1 MQIFHERFFP
11 FYTHKRLHFKNRCI
25 IGIGGN
31 IGDVKKRFQKLF
43 FYFSK
48 QKRLHVKQTSCILKN
63 PPFGFLE
70 QNDFYNALIEVQT
83 SMPPRELLKFLM
95 HTEKR
100 FKRKRSFKNAPRT
113 LDLDIIF
120 FNNISY
126 NHKKLK
132 IPHPFWM
139 QRDSVLIPLSQL
151 KLDKGR

>member
-1 MQIFHERFFP
+1 MQIFRESFFP
-11 FYTHKRLHFKNRCI
+11 FYTKKRTKFKNSCI

-31 IGDVKKRFQKLF
+31 VGNVKKRFQRLF
-43 FYFSK
+43 FSFRKHQS
-48 QKRLHVKQTSCILKN
+48 LHVKQTSFILKN
-63 PPFGFLE
+63 PPFGFLD
-70 QNDFYNALIEVQT
+70 QDDFYNALIEVRT
-83 SMPPRELLKFLM
+83 SMSPRELLKFLM

-126 NHKKLK
+126 NHKQLK